1 MSEIKSLADKARSI
15 AKGGSS
21 KDAWSKLKA
30 WAGSENHP
38 FAMKAAVMQF
48 LDAHGTSPDA
58 VAILPEVLHTAS
70 KLPFEESERKT
81 LIDMTDRAFK
91 SLELNTASAR
101 QLPLSGN
108 RPAPILSLNPMKGG
122 SSDIYAPIHQSRDVT
137 GLIEARNTLFHVNDH
152 LLKKVKKDERSY

>member
-1 MSEIKSLADKARSI
+1 MSEIKSLADKAKSI

-21 KDAWSKLKA
+21 KDAWSKLKQ
-30 WAGSENHP
+30 WASSENHP
-38 FAMKAAVMQF
+38 FAMKAAVLQF

-70 KLPFEESERKT
+70 KLPFEGSERKT

-101 QLPLSGN
+101 QLPVSGN
-108 RPAPILSLNPMKGG
+108 RPAPILSLNPLE
-122 SSDIYAPIHQSRDVT
+122 SQSPDIYAPLHHSRDVES
-137 GLIEARNTLFHVNDH
+137 LIEARNTLFHVNDH